1 MNIIDENIVFS
12 QRQRLT
18 ELKIH
23 YKQIGFEIGRLGMKD
38 ENDVITLLHS
48 LRQPTF
54 FTSDKDYYDE
64 RLLHANY
71 CLVHLDVFADETAEY
86 VQRVLRHAVFR
97 TRNNRMGKVVRVR
110 PSKLSYWQIGSGKE
124 RTLSW

>member
-38 ENDVITLLHS
+38 LNDVIPLLH
-48 LRQPTF
+48 RVRDVTF
-54 FTSDKDYYDE
+54 FQSASD
-64 RLLHANY
+64 
-71 CLVHLDVFADETAEY
+71 
-86 VQRVLRHAVFR
+86 
-97 TRNNRMGKVVRVR
+97 
-110 PSKLSYWQIGSGKE
+110 GKE
-124 RTLSW
+124 V

>member
-38 ENDVITLLHS
+38 LNDVIPLLHH
-48 LRQPTF
+48 L
-54 FTSDKDYYDE
+54 KLG
-64 RLLHANY
+64 RL
-71 CLVHLDVFADETAEY
+71 
-86 VQRVLRHAVFR
+86 VLQARLEHH
-97 TRNNRMGKVVRVR
+97 K
-110 PSKLSYWQIGSGKE
+110 S
-124 RTLSW
+124 

>member
-23 YKQIGFEIGRLGMKD
+23 YKQIGFEIGSLGMKD
-38 ENDVITLLHS
+38 LNDIIPLLH
-48 LRQPTF
+48 RVRDVTF
-54 FTSDKDYYDE
+54 FTRDQDYYHPAL
-64 RLLHANY
+64 RHTAY
-71 CLVHLDVFADETAEY
+71 CLVHLEVPHDQAAEY
-86 VQRVLRHAVFR
+86 VRRFLGHSAFR
-97 TRNNRMGKVVRVR
+97 TRKERMGKVVRVR